1 MSYRYMRVIIF
12 FDLPSTTYEE
22 RKSYT
27 KFRKFLL
34 NEGFIMMQE
43 SVYSKIALNSTTAKL
58 IQDRVR
64 KNKAPKGIIQ
74 MMVITEKQFA
84 GIEYVIGNNQ
94 NNVLD
99 NTKRLV
105 VF

>member
-1 MSYRYMRVIIF
+1 MSYRYMRVIVF

-64 KNKAPKGIIQ
+64 KNKAPNGIIQ

-84 GIEYVIGNNQ
+84 GIEYVIGDKNNK
-94 NNVLD
+94 VLD

-105 VF
+105 IF

>member
-12 FDLPSTTYEE
+12 FDLPNTTYEE

-27 KFRKFLL
+27 KFRRFLL

-43 SVYSKIALNSTTAKL
+43 SVYSKIALNSTTTKL

-84 GIEYVIGNNQ
+84 GIEYVIGTNQ
-94 NNVLD
+94 DKVLD
-99 NTKRLV
+99 NTQRLV
-105 VF
+105 IF

>member
-1 MSYRYMRVIIF
+1 MSYRYMRVIVF
-12 FDLPSTTYEE
+12 FDLPSTTYDE

-34 NEGFIMMQE
+34 NEGFVMMQE

-64 KNKAPKGIIQ
+64 KHKAPKGLIQ

-84 GIEYVIGNNQ
+84 GIEYVIGDRNDK
-94 NNVLD
+94 VLD

-105 VF
+105 IF

>member
-1 MSYRYMRVIIF
+1 MSYRYMRVIVF
-12 FDLPSTTYEE
+12 FDLPSITYEE

-43 SVYSKIALNSTTAKL
+43 SVYSKIALNSTTAKF

-64 KNKAPKGIIQ
+64 KYKAPNGIIQ
-74 MMVITEKQFA
+74 MLVITEKQFA
-84 GIEYVIGNNQ
+84 GIEYVIGSNQ
-94 NNVLD
+94 NKVLD

>member
-1 MSYRYMRVIIF
+1 MSYRYMRVIVF
-12 FDLPSTTYEE
+12 FDLPNTTYEE

-34 NEGFIMMQE
+34 NEGFVMMQE

-64 KNKAPKGIIQ
+64 KHKAPKGIIQ

-84 GIEYVIGNNQ
+84 GIEYVIGERNTK
-94 NNVLD
+94 VVD

-105 VF
+105 IF

>member
-22 RKSYT
+22 RKRYT

-64 KNKAPKGIIQ
+64 KNKAPNGIIQ

-84 GIEYVIGNNQ
+84 GIEYVIGSNQ
-94 NNVLD
+94 NKVLD
-99 NTKRLV
+99 NTNRLV
-105 VF
+105 IF

>member
-1 MSYRYMRVIIF
+1 MSYRYMRVIVF

-34 NEGFIMMQE
+34 NDGFVMMQE

-64 KNKAPKGIIQ
+64 KHKAPKGIIQ

-84 GIEYVIGNNQ
+84 GIEYVIGDRKNR
-94 NNVLD
+94 VLD

>member
-1 MSYRYMRVIIF
+1 MSYRYMRVIVF
-12 FDLPSTTYEE
+12 FDLPNTTYEE
-22 RKSYT
+22 RKSYN
-27 KFRKFLL
+27 KFRKFLI
-34 NEGFIMMQE
+34 NDGFVMMQE

-58 IQDRVR
+58 IQERVR
-64 KNKAPKGIIQ
+64 KNKTPKGLIQ

-84 GIEYVIGNNQ
+84 GIEFVIGENKDK
-94 NNVLD
+94 VLD